1 MGDLVKFGFGP
12 SVLLLPLSA
21 LLPLKVVP
29 EATRRSSKYRQIA
42 KSIGEV
48 GIIEPLVVAPSSERE
63 GRYLLLDG
71 HMRYTVLIDLAASE
85 VRCLVA
91 NDDEAY
97 TYNKRVSRLATIQEH
112 LMIVRAIERGV
123 SEEKLAKALNLDVKA
138 IKRRRALLDGI
149 CPEIVE
155 ELKDKSVSAKT
166 FEVLRKMKPM
176 RQVEAAQLM
185 CTAGNYSASYSKALL
200 AATRQGDLVRSDQ
213 PKRVAGMTAEQM
225 ARMEREMEKVQI
237 DLRAVES
244 GYGEDVLQLV
254 IASGYLSKLTRNPG
268 IKRYLGQ
275 HHPEILA
282 EFHAIISA
290 TSLDRANTIEDGM
303 GAELSTGM

>member
-1 MGDLVKFGFGP
+1 MVEPVKFGFGP
-12 SVLLLPLSA
+12 SVVLLPLSV

-29 EATRRSSKYRQIA
+29 EATKRSSKYRQIA

-48 GIIEPLVVAPSSERE
+48 GIIEPLVVAPSTDHE

-71 HMRYTVLIDLAASE
+71 HMRYAVLTDLAVPE
-85 VRCLVA
+85 VRCLLA

-97 TYNKRVSRLATIQEH
+97 TYNKRVNRLATIQEH

-123 SEEKLAKALNLDVKA
+123 SEEKLAKALNLD
-138 IKRRRALLDGI
+138 IKSIRRRRTLLDGI

-166 FEVLRKMKPM
+166 FEILRKMKPM
-176 RQVEAAQLM
+176 RQIEAAELM
-185 CTAGNYSASYSKALL
+185 RTAGNYSASYSNALL
-200 AATRQGDLVRSDQ
+200 AATRQGDLVKSDA

-225 ARMEREMEKVQI
+225 ARMEREMEKVQL
-237 DLRAVES
+237 DLKAVES

-254 IASGYLSKLTRNPG
+254 IASGYLSKLTRNPA
-268 IKRYLGQ
+268 IKRYLSQ

-290 TSLDRANTIEDGM
+290 TSLDQA
-303 GAELSTGM
+303 STTA

>member
-1 MGDLVKFGFGP
+1 MAELVKFGFGP
-12 SVLLLPLSA
+12 SVALLPLSA
-21 LLPLKVVP
+21 LLPLKVVS
-29 EATRRSSKYRQIA
+29 EATKRSSKYRQIA

-48 GIIEPLVVAPSSERE
+48 GIIEPLVVAPSTDRD

-71 HMRYTVLIDLAASE
+71 HMRYSVLTDLSIPE
-85 VRCLVA
+85 VRCLLA

-123 SEEKLAKALNLDVKA
+123 SEEKLAKALNLDIKS
-138 IKRRRALLDGI
+138 IKRRRTLLDGI
-149 CPEIVE
+149 CPEIIE

-166 FEVLRKMKPM
+166 FEILRKMRPT
-176 RQVEAAQLM
+176 RQIEAAELM
-185 CTAGNYSASYSKALL
+185 RTAGNYSASYSNALL
-200 AATRQGDLVRSDQ
+200 AATRQVDLVKSDE

-225 ARMEREMEKVQI
+225 ARMEREMEKVQL
-237 DLRAVES
+237 DLKAVEA

-254 IASGYLSKLTRNPG
+254 IAAGYLSKLTRNPG

-290 TSLDRANTIEDGM
+290 TSLDQSGTTA
-303 GAELSTGM
+303 